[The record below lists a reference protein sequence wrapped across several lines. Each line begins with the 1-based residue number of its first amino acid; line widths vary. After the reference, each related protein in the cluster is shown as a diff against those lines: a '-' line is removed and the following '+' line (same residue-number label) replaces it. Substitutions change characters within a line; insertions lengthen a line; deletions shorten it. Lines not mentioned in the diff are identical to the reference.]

1 MVQEESEADLQIN
14 CIHIYEQIGLGD
26 FKDKQ
31 KNPDKSKNTDPGSVL
46 HILKEE

>member
-26 FKDKQ
+26 FKNKQ
-31 KNPDKSKNTDPGSVL
+31 KNPRQIKK
-46 HILKEE
+46 H